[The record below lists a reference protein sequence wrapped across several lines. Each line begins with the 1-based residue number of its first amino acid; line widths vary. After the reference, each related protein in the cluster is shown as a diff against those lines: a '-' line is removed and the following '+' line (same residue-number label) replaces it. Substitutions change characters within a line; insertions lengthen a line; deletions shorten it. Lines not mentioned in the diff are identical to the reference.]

1 MKSIDEIVKS
11 IEEKQD
17 IYIKVCDR
25 IWGFAETRF
34 EEYKSSELL
43 RRILK
48 EEGFRLT
55 EGIADMKTAFV
66 ACYGSGK
73 PIIAFLGEF
82 DALYGMSQKSD
93 VPVKE
98 PIVKGG
104 KGHGCG
110 HHALGTGA
118 MAAAIAVKDYMKKN
132 NIQGTVRFY
141 GCPGEES
148 GSGKAYIAREG
159 YFDDVD
165 AALTWHPGSEN
176 AVWSMNFLATLQVY
190 FKFHGKSA
198 HAAAC
203 PHLGRS
209 SLDAVELMNV
219 GANFLR
225 EHVIQ
230 EARIHYA
237 ITDGGGLSPNVVQA
251 NAAVL
256 YQIRAP
262 KMQDAKAIYDR
273 VVNIAKGAAL
283 MTDTELEIVFDR
295 GSSNLILN
303 DTLDKLLYKN
313 FEKVGPV
320 AVDKDDIE
328 FAKEIRETL
337 SSREKRVNEEKLS
350 NYYGSEAERMAE
362 KIRDKEVI
370 DIVYPYRKTNE
381 VMPGSTDVGD
391 VSWNTPTAQI
401 TTVCYA
407 KDTPGHSWQLVAQGK
422 EKLFHKGMLEAS
434 KVLALSGIELFENH
448 ELIEKAKSEF
458 RERLGTERY
467 KCPIPKHIKPSPI
480 R

>member
-1 MKSIDEIVKS
+1 MKNINEVIKL
-11 IEEKQD
+11 IEEKQN
-17 IYIKVCDR
+17 IYIKACDR
-25 IWGFAETRF
+25 IWEFAETRF

-43 RRILK
+43 RKILK
-48 EEGFRLT
+48 EEEFRVT
-55 EGIADMKTAFV
+55 EDIADMKTAFV

-73 PIIAFLGEF
+73 PVIAFLGEF

-93 VPVKE
+93 VPVKD
-98 PIVKGG
+98 PIVNGG

-118 MAAAIAVKDYMKKN
+118 MAAAIAVKDYMKKHN
-132 NIQGTVRFY
+132 LEGTVRFY

-159 YFDDVD
+159 YFEDVD
-165 AALTWHPGSEN
+165 TALTWHPGSEN

-209 SLDAVELMNV
+209 ALDAVELTNV

-225 EHVIQ
+225 EHIIQ

-262 KMQDAKAIYDR
+262 KMKDARAIYDR

-303 DTLDKLLYKN
+303 DTLDKLLYEN

-328 FAKEIRETL
+328 FAREIRKTL
-337 SSREKRVNEEKLS
+337 SDREKKVNEEKLS
-350 NYYGSEAERMAE
+350 NYYGSEAEKMAE
-362 KIRDKEVI
+362 EIRGKEVI
-370 DIVYPYRKTNE
+370 DIVYPYKETNE

-422 EKLFHKGMLEAS
+422 ERLFHKGMLEAS

-448 ELIEKAKSEF
+448 EIIEKAKSEF
-458 RERLGTERY
+458 KKRLSGEKY
-467 KCPIPKHIKPSPI
+467 KCPIPKEVKPSPI